1 MAALVCRVVTSGT
14 VMFVVDGQASG
25 CPGGPLAY
33 GASAALAGV
42 QKLIVLRGE
51 LIGVFDFS
59 GVSEALRAFPPG
71 TPVRGTASGPGAT
84 VWGWPL
90 GRHTVFEA
98 IDTLDGVHWFS
109 ASQRLRLPSRSPR

>member
-1 MAALVCRVVTSGT
+1 MLCRVVTSGT

-51 LIGVFDFS
+51 LIGVFDSS

-71 TPVRGTASGPGAT
+71 TPVCGAACRAGAAMR
-84 VWGWPL
+84 GWPL
-90 GRHTVFEA
+90 RRDAFALTVLA
-98 IDTLDGVHWFS
+98 T
-109 ASQRLRLPSRSPR
+109 R

>member
-1 MAALVCRVVTSGT
+1 MAALLCRVVTSGT

-25 CPGGPLAY
+25 CPGCPLAY

-51 LIGVFDFS
+51 LIGVGGTEFVRAFLAAFYD
-59 GVSEALRAFPPG
+59 GAVVSEA
-71 TPVRGTASGPGAT
+71 ASGPGAA

-90 GRHTVFEA
+90 CRHTVLEA
-98 IDTLDGVHWFS
+98 IDTLDGVHSS
-109 ASQRLRLPSRSPR
+109 AALSSRHAIRRIA